1 MSAVHVVDQSA
12 TTLLVK
18 FSALKHC
25 AIEDNGDI
33 VAAWPTLS
41 SGEKLLWQVLEAVNG
56 AGVAP
61 SDNDLRAGL
70 DDLNLHYAMCALRR
84 DVTA

>member
-18 FSALKHC
+18 FTALKHST
-25 AIEDNGDI
+25 IVDNGDI
-33 VAAWPTLS
+33 VAVWPTLS

-61 SDNDLRAGL
+61 SDDDLRAGL
-70 DDLNLHYAMCALRR
+70 DELNLHYAMCALRR
-84 DVTA
+84 EATA